1 MLQKKIDDTGI
12 MGGIMNIFGWLFG
25 KKKSGDVAES
35 KKNATKNYS
44 GLSSFYVPD
53 TRTPEEHDALKKKYL
68 HPDAEAVAHG
78 VCSVGQADNEKSIAQ
93 FSTIINGVTYTASL
107 DNLCCSKCW
116 PLDGRVFPVEAECR
130 PPVPRHEG
138 CRCLYLMKTKTWE
151 DFGIDIDDLPPVD
164 RPWILADY
172 QYTYKKDPTKKLK
185 KPRRTIRKAGRF
197 NGCAEEWI
205 RSLPEK
211 EQRQFFATDFA
222 YSLWADGKIQGI
234 DLLEEK
240 TWGLRSD
247 EDLKRL
253 FCGK

>member
-1 MLQKKIDDTGI
+1 
-12 MGGIMNIFGWLFG
+12 MNVFGWLFG
-25 KKKSGDVAES
+25 KKKDSKDEEHEKKCNHKNIVPSG
-35 KKNATKNYS
+35 
-44 GLSSFYVPD
+44 FYVPD
-53 TRTPEEHDALKKKYL
+53 TRTTEEHDALKKEYL
-68 HPDAEAVAHG
+68 HPDAQIVAHG
-78 VCSVGQADNEKSIAQ
+78 VCAVGQADNEKSISQ

-107 DNLCCSKCW
+107 DNLCCPKCW
-116 PLDGRVFPVEAECR
+116 PLDGCVFPVEAECR

-151 DFGIDIDDLPPVD
+151 DFGIDIGDLPPVD

-185 KPRRTIRKAGRF
+185 KPRRIIRKVGRF

-205 RSLPEK
+205 RSLPKK

-222 YSLWADGKIQGI
+222 YSLWASGKIKGI

-240 TWGLRSD
+240 TWELRSD
-247 EDLKRL
+247 EDLQRL
-253 FCGK
+253 FGE